1 MCQPEAFDLDHV
13 VDRTLIVFQET
24 VIPVP
29 DFSKVN
35 AS

>member
-13 VDRTLIVFQET
+13 ADRTLIYFQET

-29 DFSKVN
+29 DFSKVT
-35 AS
+35 SS